1 MKPKAIV
8 FDLDWTLCELKPE
21 SDRNNHTGNE
31 EPIES
36 IIYLAKSIMKID
48 NIKVLIL
55 TGRKEKYLHETIHW
69 LVKQDIPAEIVM
81 QTKSQAD
88 KNHVFKR
95 EQLKKMQEKYDILAV
110 IDDNELVWDVCLEL
124 WILFLQVK
132 TCKK

>member
-8 FDLDWTLCELKPE
+8 CDLDWVLCELKPE
-21 SDRNNHTGNE
+21 SERNNHTGNE
-31 EPIES
+31 LPIENMV
-36 IIYLAKSIMKID
+36 YLIRKFD

-55 TGRKEKYLHETIHW
+55 TGRKEKYRGKTMSW
-69 LVKQDIPAEIVM
+69 LSDYCIWSEVIM
-81 QTKSQAD
+81 QWKSQAD

-95 EQLKKMQEKYDILAV
+95 EKLIELKEKYDILAV

-124 WILFLQVK
+124 WILFLHVK